1 MKIMIID
8 FELPDYTCTDLLD
21 GRNMKPLNK
30 KQFRE
35 WLSSMDK
42 ERIKEWLPYEDS
54 EIYFVDV
61 KDETWNELKT
71 ENSKRLEL
79 TLDEINELI
88 QKASFVFLIK
98 KNHAESCTYYPKD
111 ESGD

>member
-1 MKIMIID
+1 MRIVIID

-30 KQFRE
+30 KQFKE
-35 WLSSMDK
+35 LLSSMDK

-61 KDETWNELKT
+61 KDETWNKFKT
-71 ENSKRLEL
+71 KNSKRLEL
-79 TLDEINELI
+79 TLDEINGLI

-98 KNHAESCTYYPKD
+98 KNYAESCTYYPK
-111 ESGD
+111 GDDP